1 MTHLSNLLGTA
12 VVLGTAA
19 WVLSDCSGYASAAAL
34 LQHVPPA
41 DFRATGPI
49 PPVIVKLIP
58 EADLPK
64 TCNLTPERLVG
75 CSVLYKGVKCLIYV
89 GKEEKKELM
98 YAVIDHEVAHCAGWV
113 HADD

>member
-1 MTHLSNLLGTA
+1 MNHLSNLLGTA

-19 WVLSDCSGYASAAAL
+19 WVLSDAHAASL

-41 DFRATGPI
+41 DFRPTGPI

-58 EADLPK
+58 EADLPS

-113 HADD
+113 HVDD